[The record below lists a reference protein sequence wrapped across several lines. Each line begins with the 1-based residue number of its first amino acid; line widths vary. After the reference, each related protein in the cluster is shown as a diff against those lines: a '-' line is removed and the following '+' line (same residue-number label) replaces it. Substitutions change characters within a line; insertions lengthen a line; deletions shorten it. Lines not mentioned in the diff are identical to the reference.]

1 MQFTN
6 INLTNDTIKILGI
19 HFSYNKKI
27 RTERNY
33 LTTVKK
39 IQKVLNVW
47 ITRTLTLEGKIL
59 IFKSLGI
66 SKIVYLSLTIT
77 VPNSI
82 LGKIQKVQKIFLW
95 YSSKLNQS

>member
-1 MQFTN
+1 MWFIN
-6 INLTNDTIKILGI
+6 VNLTNDTIKILEI

-27 RTERNY
+27 QTERNY

-39 IQKVLNVW
+39 IQKALNVW
-47 ITRTLTLEGKIL
+47 ITRTLTLKGKIL
-59 IFKSLGI
+59 IFKTLGI

-82 LGKIQKVQKIFLW
+82 LGEIQKV
-95 YSSKLNQS
+95 